1 MRRLKESFS
10 EFCKI
15 SINSGL
21 AKLRGLH
28 LQKRKAYTKT
38 EVPIMRPGK
47 DSWKRREE
55 VEQKRGKIFIEAK
68 VT

>member
-1 MRRLKESFS
+1 MRRLKESVS

-55 VEQKRGKIFIEAK
+55 EKRGKNFIEAK